1 MAVIQ
6 AVAAATDSK
15 TDPIH
20 TKEIKMS
27 YKLAVFDMDGTILN
41 TLQDI
46 TNAINYALGVHGY
59 PEHSIEEVKFFVGN
73 GLHKLVERAVPAE
86 AGAEDIE
93 KVFETL
99 IPYYRAHSAD
109 TTKPYEGI
117 TELLKRLQNTGVK
130 CAVVSNKADAA
141 VQDLVKDY
149 FDGLFDA
156 SLGESPAIA
165 KKPAPDM
172 TKKVLETLGFKENE
186 AVYIGDS
193 DVDIMTARNSGL
205 DEILVDWG
213 FRSREFL
220 EEHGAKRIVSTTDE
234 VFKLITE

>member
-1 MAVIQ
+1 
-6 AVAAATDSK
+6 
-15 TDPIH
+15 
-20 TKEIKMS
+20 MS
-27 YKLAVFDMDGTILN
+27 YKLAVFDMDGTILD

-46 TNAINYALGVHGY
+46 TNAINYALRVNSY
-59 PEHSIEEVKFFVGN
+59 PEHTIDEVRFFVGN
-73 GLHKLVERAVPAE
+73 GLAKLVERAVPE
-86 AGAEDIE
+86 GSSEE
-93 KVFETL
+93 VCKKVFDDL
-99 IPYYRAHSAD
+99 IPYYIEHSAD

-117 TELLKRLQNTGVK
+117 CELLKKLKAAGVK

-141 VQDLVKDY
+141 VQQLVIDY

-156 SLGESPAIA
+156 ALGESPAVK

-172 TKKVLETLGFKENE
+172 TKKVLKELGIPEKD

-193 DVDIMTARNSGL
+193 DVDIQTARNSGL

-220 EEHGAKRIVSTTDE
+220 VEHGAKRIVSTTDE
-234 VFKLITE
+234 VYELITK

>member
-1 MAVIQ
+1 
-6 AVAAATDSK
+6 
-15 TDPIH
+15 
-20 TKEIKMS
+20 MS

-46 TNAINYALGVHGY
+46 TNAINYALRENGY
-59 PEHSIEEVKFFVGN
+59 PERSIDEVRFFVGN
-73 GLHKLVERAVPAE
+73 GLKKLVDRAVPDGTSDE
-86 AGAEDIE
+86 SKD
-93 KVFETL
+93 KVFDTL

-109 TTKPYEGI
+109 TTKPYDGI
-117 TELLKRLQNTGVK
+117 GDLLRKLRDAGVK

-141 VQDLVKDY
+141 VGDLVKDY
-149 FDGLFDA
+149 FDGLFDMW
-156 SLGESPAIA
+156 LGERPDVA

-172 TKKVLETLGFKENE
+172 TKKVLDGLGFSEDE

-220 EEHGAKRIVSTTDE
+220 VQKGAKRIVSSTDE
-234 VFKLITE
+234 VFNIIME

>member
-1 MAVIQ
+1 
-6 AVAAATDSK
+6 
-15 TDPIH
+15 
-20 TKEIKMS
+20 MS

-46 TNAINYALGVHGY
+46 TNAINYALRENGY
-59 PEHSIEEVKFFVGN
+59 PERTIDEVRFFVGN
-73 GLHKLVERAVPAE
+73 GLHKLTERAVPAT
-86 AGAEDIE
+86 ASCEDIE
-93 KVFETL
+93 RVFETL

-109 TTKPYEGI
+109 TTKPYDGI
-117 TELLKRLQNTGVK
+117 KELLQRLKEAGVI
-130 CAVVSNKADAA
+130 CAVVSNKANAA
-141 VQDLVKDY
+141 VGDLVKDY
-149 FDGLFDA
+149 FDGLFDMW
-156 SLGESPAIA
+156 LGESPEIA

-220 EEHGAKRIVSTTDE
+220 KEHSAKRIVSSTDE
-234 VFKLITE
+234 VYKLITE

>member
-1 MAVIQ
+1 MN
-6 AVAAATDSK
+6 
-15 TDPIH
+15 
-20 TKEIKMS
+20 

-46 TNAINYALGVHGY
+46 TNAINYALRTNGY
-59 PEHSIEEVKFFVGN
+59 PEHSIDEVRFFVGN
-73 GLHKLVERAVPAE
+73 GLRKLVERAIPEGSPKEVA
-86 AGAEDIE
+86 D
-93 KVFETL
+93 KVFDTL

-109 TTKPYEGI
+109 TTRPYEGI
-117 TELLKRLQNTGVK
+117 EKLLRDLKATGIL

-141 VQDLVKDY
+141 VQDLVRDY
-149 FDGLFDA
+149 FDGLFDMA
-156 SLGESPAIA
+156 LGESPEVE

-172 TKKVLETLGFKENE
+172 TKKVLDTLGIEPKD

-193 DVDIMTARNSGL
+193 DVDIATARNSGL

-220 EEHGAKRIVSTTDE
+220 EEHGAKRICSNTGE
-234 VFKLITE
+234 VYAIIAG

>member
-1 MAVIQ
+1 
-6 AVAAATDSK
+6 
-15 TDPIH
+15 
-20 TKEIKMS
+20 MS

-46 TNAINYALGVHGY
+46 TNAINYALRENGY
-59 PEHSIEEVKFFVGN
+59 PERTIDEVRFFVGN
-73 GLHKLVERAVPAE
+73 GLHKLTERAVPAT
-86 AGAEDIE
+86 AGGEDIE
-93 KVFETL
+93 RVFETL

-109 TTKPYEGI
+109 TTKPYDGI
-117 TELLKRLQNTGVK
+117 KELLQRLKEAGVI
-130 CAVVSNKADAA
+130 CAVVSNKANAA
-141 VQDLVKDY
+141 VGDLVKDY
-149 FDGLFDA
+149 FDGLFDMW
-156 SLGESPAIA
+156 LGESPEIA

-172 TKKVLETLGFKENE
+172 TKKVLQTLGFKESE

-220 EEHGAKRIVSTTDE
+220 KEHGAKRIVSSTDE
-234 VFKLITE
+234 VYKLITE

>member
-1 MAVIQ
+1 MN
-6 AVAAATDSK
+6 
-15 TDPIH
+15 
-20 TKEIKMS
+20 

-46 TNAINYALGVHGY
+46 TNAINYALRTNGY
-59 PEHSIEEVKFFVGN
+59 PEHSIDEVRFFVGN
-73 GLHKLVERAVPAE
+73 GLRKLVERAIPEGSPKEVA
-86 AGAEDIE
+86 D
-93 KVFETL
+93 KVFDTL

-109 TTKPYEGI
+109 TTRPYEGI
-117 TELLKRLQNTGVK
+117 EKLLRDLKAAGIL

-141 VQDLVKDY
+141 VQDLVRDY
-149 FDGLFDA
+149 FDGLFDMA
-156 SLGESPAIA
+156 LGESPEVA

-172 TKKVLETLGFKENE
+172 TKKVLDTLGIEPKD

-193 DVDIMTARNSGL
+193 DVDIATARNSGL

-220 EEHGAKRIVSTTDE
+220 EEHGAKRICSNTGE
-234 VFKLITE
+234 VYAIIAG